1 MPLAS
6 TTNFNNNQNRGS
18 MISQAIG
25 GAKFNLNATGGAGF
39 SSSANYGAPA
49 LKAAIAN
56 AQPLNDNSI
65 GAGGVIR
72 PPLYVP

>member
-39 SSSANYGAPA
+39 NSSANYGAPA

-56 AQPLNDNSI
+56 T
-65 GAGGVIR
+65 
-72 PPLYVP
+72 

>member
-1 MPLAS
+1 LSGKKELILPEIVNTSNTIMPLAS

-56 AQPLNDNSI
+56 A
-65 GAGGVIR
+65 
-72 PPLYVP
+72 